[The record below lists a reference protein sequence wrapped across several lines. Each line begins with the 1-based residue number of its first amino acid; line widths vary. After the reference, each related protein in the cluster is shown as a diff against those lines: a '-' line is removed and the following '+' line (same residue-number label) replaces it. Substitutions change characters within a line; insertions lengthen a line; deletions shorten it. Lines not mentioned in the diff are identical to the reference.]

1 MFFVTLQQIT
11 LDMKKNLLLNLIALL
26 CWSSLTYAE
35 NWMSR
40 LPDDAY
46 VAVVSI
52 PGAHDAA
59 TGCGWD
65 EDSEEL
71 GDNFA
76 KTQDL
81 DLKALWS
88 AGVRAFDLRPC
99 VYEEYMNINHG
110 IIPTKM
116 HFEDALCMLR
126 DSLVANPSEFVV
138 IHLLHE
144 RDGDRV
150 EDVYNT
156 RLLELLKRDDLK
168 EFLMDFKTDLKVSDM
183 RGKMLILSRDNYSN
197 APVGGVMKNWTGEI
211 NWTKQTAG
219 RIVGPRAATGFLYMQ
234 DYSDTHEAGGV
245 DRKIAGINQML
256 DFSTTHETTTKPTI
270 RWILNFASA
279 YSKVMNLFGTAI
291 STSEG
296 YRDNASH
303 THAAF
308 LDYFSTHEAG
318 PTGIVLMD
326 FAGVDTSE
334 GYEVKGL
341 QLVKAIIDNNYKY
354 LKDGSNAILP
364 ILDTQNIC
372 HFYSL
377 AGVSYTTPHKGLN
390 IARLTNGTVRKVIYK
405 D

>member
-1 MFFVTLQQIT
+1 
-11 LDMKKNLLLNLIALL
+11 MKKNVLLSLLALL
-26 CWSSLTYAE
+26 CWSSQANAE

-65 EDSEEL
+65 EGSEEI

-88 AGVRAFDLRPC
+88 AGVRAFDFRPC
-99 VYEEYMNINHG
+99 VYEGYMNLNHG
-110 IIPTKM
+110 IVPTKM
-116 HFEDALCMLR
+116 HFEDALSMLR
-126 DSLVANPSEFVV
+126 DSLIANPSEFVV

-150 EDVYNT
+150 EDVYDA

-168 EFLMDFKTDLKVSDM
+168 DYFVDFKTDLKVSEI
-183 RGKMLILSRDNYSN
+183 RGKMLILSRDNYSTN
-197 APVGGVMKNWTGEI
+197 PVGGVFKNWTGEV
-211 NWTKQTAG
+211 NWAKQTAG

-234 DYSDTHEAGGV
+234 DFSDTHAAGAL
-245 DRKIAGINQML
+245 DTKIAAINRML
-256 DFSTTHETTTKPTI
+256 DFSTTHETTTKSTI

-308 LDYFSTHEAG
+308 LNYLSTHEAG

-334 GYEVKGL
+334 GYEVKGR
-341 QLVKAIIDNNYKY
+341 QLVQAIIENNFKY
-354 LKDGSNAILP
+354 LQGTPSALVPLHNTP
-364 ILDTQNIC
+364 SS
-372 HFYSL
+372 HSFYSL
-377 AGVSYTTPHKGLN
+377 AGTLSPTPHKGLN
-390 IARLTNGTVRKVIYK
+390 IARQTDGAVRKIIY
-405 D
+405 

>member
-1 MFFVTLQQIT
+1 MYLCTPKRI
-11 LDMKKNLLLNLIALL
+11 LDMKKNVLLNLLALL
-26 CWSSLTYAE
+26 CWSSQTNAE

-40 LPDDAY
+40 LPDDTY

-88 AGVRAFDLRPC
+88 AGVRAFDFRSC
-99 VYEEYMNINHG
+99 VYEEYMNLNHG
-110 IIPTKM
+110 IVPTKM
-116 HFEDALCMLR
+116 HFEDALTMLR
-126 DSLVANPSEFVV
+126 DSLIANPSEFVV

-150 EDVYNT
+150 EDVYDA
-156 RLLELLKRDDLK
+156 RLLELLRRDDLK
-168 EFLMDFKTDLKVSDM
+168 DYFVDFKTDLKVSEI
-183 RGKMLILSRDNYSN
+183 RGKMLILSRDNYSTN
-197 APVGGVMKNWTGEI
+197 PVGGIFKNWTGEV
-211 NWTKQTAG
+211 NWAKQTAG

-234 DYSDTHEAGGV
+234 DFSDTHAAGAV
-245 DRKIAGINQML
+245 STKIAAINQML
-256 DFSTTHETTTKPTI
+256 DFSTTHETTTKSTI

-308 LDYFSTHEAG
+308 LNYLSTHEAG

-334 GYEVKGL
+334 GYEVKGR
-341 QLVKAIIDNNYKY
+341 QLVQAIIENNLKY
-354 LKDGSNAILP
+354 LQGTPSAFVP
-364 ILDTQNIC
+364 IHDTQST
-372 HFYSL
+372 HSFYSL
-377 AGVSYTTPHKGLN
+377 AGTLSSTPHKGLN
-390 IARLTNGTVRKVIYK
+390 IARQTDGAVRKIIY
-405 D
+405 